1 MGLVDRSEDGSRES
15 SNKMASRFGDHLF
28 GQSQGVEIVIQP
40 FSFYER
46 EVVALLDDASVVEH
60 EDSVGSLN
68 GALSAFR
75 CSDCTHGL

>member
-1 MGLVDRSEDGSRES
+1 MPSWVCLRALRCVRDR
-15 SNKMASRFGDHLF
+15 LF
-28 GQSQGVEIVIQP
+28 SQPQGVEIVIQA
-40 FSFYER
+40 FSFHER
-46 EVVALLDDASVVEH
+46 EVVALFDDASIVEH